1 MKSSTWLKVAAVVF
15 VEVVEI
21 VVPLS
26 AVVVMTRSSTT
37 SLTLSF
43 PPFPLRSKAP
53 LTAFTLAL
61 VSSPGSTRACMP
73 RVGLSDGTA
82 AARTA
87 RWALKLWPP
96 TTTSQSEA
104 LAGAASSLVTAPA
117 TPPSLVPLPEIPTR
131 PRSPKRLHQSS
142 PRLVGSISIHGAF
155 GAGGSCGGFGCTGVA
170 RSPLSLLSLPP
181 IKESKN
187 LRNGLLSRRALA
199 LRLCATYREM
209 MSCSSSLSP
218 VPASECYCRQG
229 RATDLTFFGRS
240 LGTPR
245 PSRPPACPPPM
256 DSPTSF
262 PRRFRPRHQC
272 AGPPSAPP
280 APLLCQRV
288 QSARARAAAV
298 PSRD

>member
-1 MKSSTWLKVAAVVF
+1 MKSSTWLKLAAVVF

-26 AVVVMTRSSTT
+26 AVAVMIRSSTT

-43 PPFPLRSKAP
+43 PPFLLRSKAP

-61 VSSPGSTRACMP
+61 ASSPGSTRACMP

-87 RWALKLWPP
+87 RWTLKLWPP

-104 LAGAASSLVTAPA
+104 LAGGASSLVTAPA

-142 PRLVGSISIHGAF
+142 PRLVGSTSIHGAF
-155 GAGGSCGGFGCTGVA
+155 GAGGSCGGQGCTGVA

-199 LRLCATYREM
+199 LR
-209 MSCSSSLSP
+209 
-218 VPASECYCRQG
+218 
-229 RATDLTFFGRS
+229 
-240 LGTPR
+240 

-256 DSPTSF
+256 DSPTSL

-272 AGPPSAPP
+272 AGRPSAPP

-288 QSARARAAAV
+288 QSARARAATI